1 MSELNH
7 AAIQKLKVAELK
19 VELTKR
25 GLDTKGKKDEL
36 IQRLMENIEKENHIP
51 QEQEAIKEDV
61 ENNEDENI
69 TNEKN
74 CEDNFSEENLNIE
87 EDIENKSKDHL
98 SHENKDTPENLT
110 NTDKDITANDEIIT
124 DNVNLANLTE
134 SNSKTNENTTETL
147 HEMGNENLEEVSENV
162 EEVSKS
168 VEEVSKSVEEVSK
181 SVEEETKGFKEESK
195 IVEEESKSVEEE
207 ILEDTVDS
215 NENCDDNTVKDVT
228 LVDQVASD
236 NFSRSSD
243 PLISENQ
250 EEPMEVSLDKEVE
263 EKTPEA
269 SNQKLDNIEKP
280 MELSTKNEPK
290 DDKCDEQ
297 DSEDEEIDYICPPEF
312 DEREEMR
319 KMFCGGLDKATT
331 DEQFKELFSKFGEI
345 TDFIIIRKENSKSD
359 RLFGFVTFAKCD
371 DLEQCL
377 LSRPHKF
384 LEKELDV
391 KRAVP
396 RGQDDSTGHFKVKKL
411 HVANIPEDF
420 KAKDLKTYLR
430 SRHPSKFGKIEEIN
444 FLKTKDEDGNL
455 TDKNRGFGFITV
467 SNEDYAD
474 RIAIAESKF
483 TLSGHSMRIS
493 KAKPRVND
501 AGALRGAY
509 RKSGYSQGWD
519 DWGSY
524 GAYGYNQGYG
534 GYGYG
539 QGYGAYDYYGGGYGG
554 YGYSPQ
560 RTSRGGNRFNPY

>member
-19 VELTKR
+19 AELTKR

-61 ENNEDENI
+61 ENNEDEHI

-98 SHENKDTPENLT
+98 THENKDTSENLT
-110 NTDKDITANDEIIT
+110 NTDKDITNDEIIT
-124 DNVNLANLTE
+124 DNVNLANLAE
-134 SNSKTNENTTETL
+134 NNSKADKNTTEAFN
-147 HEMGNENLEEVSENV
+147 EVGNENSEEVSKDV
-162 EEVSKS
+162 EEVSKT
-168 VEEVSKSVEEVSK
+168 
-181 SVEEETKGFKEESK
+181 VEEETKSFED
-195 IVEEESKSVEEE
+195 ESKSVEEE
-207 ILEDTVDS
+207 ILENTVDS
-215 NENCDDNTVKDVT
+215 NENCEDNSVKDST
-228 LVDQVASD
+228 LVDQVASN
-236 NFSRSSD
+236 NFSQSSD
-243 PLISENQ
+243 PLTSENQ
-250 EEPMEVSLDKEVE
+250 EEPMEVSLDKEVQ
-263 EKTPEA
+263 EKIPEA
-269 SNQKLDNIEKP
+269 SNQKLDNIEK
-280 MELSTKNEPK
+280 MEMSTKNEHK
-290 DDKCDEQ
+290 DEKCDEQ
-297 DSEDEEIDYICPPEF
+297 DSEDEEIDYVCPPEF